1 MPHRFAAALCILLLP
16 ILVLPSAAAASE
28 VRPLTLDG
36 ALQAAYE
43 EGPGAARARL
53 ELAEMLLQAADLEH
67 QHRLGPPGRQ
77 SISVQFDMGTF
88 GEWLEENT
96 EDYQPP
102 RMTIPLG
109 GPSDMEKAQIEEIL
123 PIQFASLRNT
133 AKAAYVQRMSGVR
146 TGIVEAYHRLI
157 LSREEVEL
165 RTAAVNRLEV
175 QLGHVRAMY
184 DRGVVPE
191 LDVIGVE
198 AALAGVRADL
208 FDAREAADLAQA
220 SLNRSLGQPLDTRL
234 DPVTDVVPAEAVE
247 ADLRGDILEAREAS
261 AEVAALRG
269 QLEVAEKEMVI
280 FRRIKG
286 TYSPRRAYHE
296 RELAVQRKQIELYDA
311 KGNAEMAIWAIRSR
325 IARAAQQVGAR
336 EGQVAAAQRGLEVAR
351 LKYGAG
357 MVTISEVL
365 EAESNLLGVELAH
378 LSVSVELMAARAD
391 RNTLLGRVGPHVEET
406 MVQIEAEIEGLR

>member
-1 MPHRFAAALCILLLP
+1 MPHRFIAVLCILLLS
-16 ILVLPSAAAASE
+16 ILALPPAVAASE
-28 VRPLTLDG
+28 IRPLTLDG

-43 EGPGAARARL
+43 EGPGAAKARL
-53 ELAEMLLQAADLEH
+53 ELAEMLLRAADLEH

-77 SISVQFDMGTF
+77 SISVQFDLGTF

-133 AKAAYVQRMSGVR
+133 AKAAFAQRMSGVR

-157 LSREEVEL
+157 LSREEVKL
-165 RTAAVNRLEV
+165 RIAAVERLQV

-191 LDVIGVE
+191 LDVIGVD
-198 AALAGVRADL
+198 AALASARADL
-208 FDAREAADLAQA
+208 FDARESADLAQA
-220 SLNRSLGQPLDTRL
+220 SLNSSLGQPLDTRHE
-234 DPVTDVVPAEAVE
+234 PVTDASPDNAVE
-247 ADLRGDILEAREAS
+247 ADLRTDILEAREAS
-261 AEVAALRG
+261 AEVIALRG
-269 QLEVAEKEMVI
+269 QLEVAEKELEL
-280 FRRIKG
+280 FRSIKG
-286 TYSPRRAYHE
+286 TYSARRAYRE
-296 RELAVQRKQIELYDA
+296 RELAVQRKQIELRDA
-311 KGNAEMAIWAIRSR
+311 EGNAEMAIWAIRSR
-325 IARAAQQVGAR
+325 IARATQGIVAR
-336 EGQVAAAQRGLEVAR
+336 EQGVAAARRGLEVAR

-365 EAESNLLGVELAH
+365 EAESNLLGAELAH
-378 LSVSVELMAARAD
+378 LSVSVDLMAARAD

-406 MVQIEAEIEGLR
+406 MAGIEAEIEELR